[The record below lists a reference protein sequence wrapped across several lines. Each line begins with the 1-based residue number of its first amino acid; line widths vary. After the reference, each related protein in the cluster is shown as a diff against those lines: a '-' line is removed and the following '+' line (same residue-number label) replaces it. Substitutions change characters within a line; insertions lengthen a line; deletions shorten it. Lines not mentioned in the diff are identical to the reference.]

1 MEKTAIMEKL
11 YYEDPYQKT
20 FTAQVLSCEPGK
32 KGRYQVILDQTAF
45 YPEGGGL
52 SLIHI

>member
-32 KGRYQVILDQTAF
+32 KGRYQVIIRKAVVSRMTLVC
-45 YPEGGGL
+45 
-52 SLIHI
+52 